1 MNAGMQDAFNLGWKL
16 ALVVSGNGSH
26 QLIESYEAER
36 RPVDRSIVKSG
47 DKAYSRMDP
56 KGDKA
61 RQEVIEFMATPEGQ
75 DYAALAESEIGL
87 VYEPSPLVEE
97 IGSPPPGSPRRTVI
111 GGRVG
116 DVANL
121 VTHDGNFAS
130 ARPNLWERTESFCP
144 AGGHRAPLAVAEAR
158 SFLQEAVKHMGQVP
172 ETAFVVLRGPAA
184 DEPRPEDL
192 LYDPAALLHER
203 LCGDAPSLCVIRPD
217 GHLGFRCSPPSLE
230 ALASHLNRIYGS
242 G

>member
-1 MNAGMQDAFNLGWKL
+1 MQDAFNLGWKL

-26 QLIESYEAER
+26 QLMESYEAER

-97 IGSPPPGSPRRTVI
+97 IGSPPPASPRRTVI

-121 VTHDGNFAS
+121 VTHDGTLRLHDLIYGKGPSLFVL
-130 ARPNLWERTESFCP
+130 PGDT
-144 AGGHRAPLAVAEAR
+144 GHRWLLLRHGLFYRRLSNTWAKFRRLPLLFCAAR
-158 SFLQEAVKHMGQVP
+158 RRMSPDPRIFSMTRRPCSMNAYAATPPASVSSGRMGILVSD
-172 ETAFVVLRGPAA
+172 VR
-184 DEPRPEDL
+184 
-192 LYDPAALLHER
+192 HR
-203 LCGDAPSLCVIRPD
+203 L
-217 GHLGFRCSPPSLE
+217 
-230 ALASHLNRIYGS
+230 
-242 G
+242 